1 MSTKAK
7 NFLRRMKQRLVIIF
21 GIALLFFVVLIGRV
35 IYISLAKGQEYQEE
49 VLDQKTYDSLD
60 IPFER
65 GDIVLVGFDP
75 ASGHEQQGAGRP
87 ALVLSV
93 QAFNQLGMT
102 LVAPIT
108 QGGNFARY
116 AGFSVPLHCE
126 EGDVHGVVLVNQV
139 RMMDLRA
146 RLAKRIG
153 LAADEVVEEALLR
166 LQAVVE

>member
-1 MSTKAK
+1 MVKKS
-7 NFLRRMKQRLVIIF
+7 
-21 GIALLFFVVLIGRV
+21 
-35 IYISLAKGQEYQEE
+35 E
-49 VLDQKTYDSLD
+49 
-60 IPFER
+60 FER
-65 GDIVLVGFDP
+65 GDIVLIGFDP

-102 LVAPIT
+102 LVAPIR

>member
-1 MSTKAK
+1 M
-7 NFLRRMKQRLVIIF
+7 
-21 GIALLFFVVLIGRV
+21 
-35 IYISLAKGQEYQEE
+35 
-49 VLDQKTYDSLD
+49 
-60 IPFER
+60 
-65 GDIVLVGFDP
+65 LVGFDP

-126 EGDVHGVVLVNQV
+126 EGDVHGVV

>member
-1 MSTKAK
+1 
-7 NFLRRMKQRLVIIF
+7 
-21 GIALLFFVVLIGRV
+21 
-35 IYISLAKGQEYQEE
+35 
-49 VLDQKTYDSLD
+49 
-60 IPFER
+60 
-65 GDIVLVGFDP
+65 
-75 ASGHEQQGAGRP
+75 
-87 ALVLSV
+87 
-93 QAFNQLGMT
+93 
-102 LVAPIT
+102 
-108 QGGNFARY
+108 NFARY

>member
-1 MSTKAK
+1 M
-7 NFLRRMKQRLVIIF
+7 
-21 GIALLFFVVLIGRV
+21 
-35 IYISLAKGQEYQEE
+35 
-49 VLDQKTYDSLD
+49 
-60 IPFER
+60 
-65 GDIVLVGFDP
+65 LVGFDP

-139 RMMDLRA
+139 RMRWWKRRYYACRRWWNKVCLFIAGIKKPLLTEA
-146 RLAKRIG
+146 RRSG
-153 LAADEVVEEALLR
+153 LLR
-166 LQAVVE
+166 

>member
-1 MSTKAK
+1 M
-7 NFLRRMKQRLVIIF
+7 
-21 GIALLFFVVLIGRV
+21 
-35 IYISLAKGQEYQEE
+35 
-49 VLDQKTYDSLD
+49 
-60 IPFER
+60 
-65 GDIVLVGFDP
+65 LVGFDP

-153 LAADEVVEEALLR
+153 LAADEGGGRGVITLAGGGGIRCVYLSRA
-166 LQAVVE
+166 

>member
-1 MSTKAK
+1 M
-7 NFLRRMKQRLVIIF
+7 
-21 GIALLFFVVLIGRV
+21 
-35 IYISLAKGQEYQEE
+35 
-49 VLDQKTYDSLD
+49 
-60 IPFER
+60 
-65 GDIVLVGFDP
+65 LVGFDP

-153 LAADEVVEEALLR
+153 LAADEVWKRRYYACRRWWNKVCLFIAGIKKPLLTEARRSGLLR
-166 LQAVVE
+166 